1 MLYELRQYDTTLLTF
16 NVERKELDNFVFDI
30 VRINDKYKY
39 LLPIGMTADSDG
51 LFKWLKSR
59 VIPKNRE
66 FVDQILAKSGLAR
79 NDVMGII
86 NVCKGL
92 SLNDSYWVVEQGFEG
107 EFEKYNLYQNKF
119 ATTLALIAYTG
130 YGSNGKRGFT
140 SSPEFTT
147 NGALKKCWRRRD
159 GGIYLYKGG
168 SSGGVNTGNEP
179 YSEFYASQI
188 AEVMGLNHVSYGLS
202 KWKGQLCSTCELF
215 TDINTSFVPVY
226 KFDCGTTLS
235 EIAAFLKSLGD
246 EFYNSFADMMIF
258 DSLICNVD
266 RHGGNYGLL
275 VDNKT
280 NKPIKFAPV
289 FDNGLSLFCSA
300 MPDDFDSLD
309 EYAKT
314 RYPAYDNVTFEDV
327 AKAFISERQK
337 AELRRLINFR
347 FKRHSR
353 YNLPKER
360 LSAIEKFLQKR
371 IREFLNY

>member
-39 LLPIGMTADSDG
+39 LLPIGMTEDSDG

-107 EFEKYNLYQNKF
+107 KFENYNLYQNKF

-147 NGALKKCWRRRD
+147 NGALKKCWRRRG

-275 VDNKT
+275 VNKKT

-300 MPDDFDSLD
+300 IPDDFDSLD